1 MQSEVTGH
9 IGGKG
14 NHFCRKCKVGGTQKE
29 KASDEGYH
37 AIFEVPIQ
45 VFSKCKDQLIES
57 QAGTPR
63 TKDHIVEELEKQ
75 VKLACSGVASHVKD
89 SQTRTGVKDAYT
101 QHWIDDLITRF
112 KELKQGDP
120 TRTDADIQ
128 AELVGWTLTS
138 KDKIYSGFLT
148 MKGKSCWTLP
158 PLISR
163 CV

>member
-1 MQSEVTGH
+1 MFRSTHAEPVRVEDETGKATRFCIHVNGGPSDNPMQSEVTGH

-37 AIFEVPIQ
+37 AIFEVPIH

-101 QHWIDDLITRF
+101 QHWIDDLIA
-112 KELKQGDP
+112 L
-120 TRTDADIQ
+120 
-128 AELVGWTLTS
+128 
-138 KDKIYSGFLT
+138 
-148 MKGKSCWTLP
+148 
-158 PLISR
+158 
-163 CV
+163 